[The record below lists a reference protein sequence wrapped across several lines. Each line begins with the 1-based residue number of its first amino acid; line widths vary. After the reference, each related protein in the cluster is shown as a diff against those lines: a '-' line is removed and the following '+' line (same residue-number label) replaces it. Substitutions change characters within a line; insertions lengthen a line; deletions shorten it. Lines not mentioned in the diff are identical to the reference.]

1 MTQNER
7 MKIYKKAWKDSLLTS
22 LYPDH
27 PSGNPIGTAAFLFS
41 VSKQLFPDNNLAH
54 QIDLSNLEKYVG
66 DLRSIRHDMMHL
78 VGQDIVY
85 FTEANDIK
93 ESEAGSS
100 FFYSSGANSRLL
112 KKTGIRLNT
121 GIHLGNGYWLE
132 NSVGSSFTSNDYIYD
147 NEFEPKLIFCG
158 KFNYN
163 PTVHVNNVYSRPNNL
178 GDNNDE
184 VVWRDFWDGL
194 CP

>member
-1 MTQNER
+1 MVNFE
-7 MKIYKKAWKDSLLTS
+7 
-22 LYPDH
+22 
-27 PSGNPIGTAAFLFS
+27 
-41 VSKQLFPDNNLAH
+41 KQLDSILKKYQEIEKN
-54 QIDLSNLEKYVG
+54 LSNQGNYNLQNTRINTRNSKNNINKNNKFSKKTDSKEN
-66 DLRSIRHDMMHL
+66 LFHS
-78 VGQDIVY
+78 
-85 FTEANDIK
+85 DIK

-132 NSVGSSFTSNDYIYD
+132 NSVGSSFTWNDYIYD